1 MRIALNAGDGGGV
14 YIIYTSTMSDP
25 SAQRTASERSLRC
38 QLLELLQLVVALA
51 LTVPVPG
58 ARAGITD
65 SGSVEIKVLSYNIKG
80 LPLVTNLDRLEK
92 IGEIL
97 AERRER
103 GDEPDIVLLQEA
115 YVSQSKQ
122 VRMRAGYPHAIVGAE
137 GQRGVFT
144 NSSGLELLSNFPIVA
159 KYSRLFD
166 ECAFPE
172 CFISKGIVGATLEI
186 PGVPQPVQIFNTHLQ
201 GDTGNDWVRMRQID
215 DIADFLGGLRFG
227 VQPAIFAGDFNF
239 KPKHDSYTS
248 FLRKL
253 PLVEAGYR
261 CLQAATRDCEVVIG
275 THGVTD
281 WNDVWK
287 SSHDRHFYYQPAES
301 PLRIEP
307 VRLIRNFTEK
317 WRGEFLS
324 DHWGYEVHYR
334 ISW

>member
-1 MRIALNAGDGGGV
+1 
-14 YIIYTSTMSDP
+14 MSDP
-25 SAQRTASERSLRC
+25 SAQRTTAEPSLRRR
-38 QLLELLQLVVALA
+38 LLELLTLMVALA
-51 LTVPVPG
+51 LTGPVLG
-58 ARAGITD
+58 GRAGVTG
-65 SGSVEIKVLSYNIKG
+65 SGAVEIKVLTYNIRG
-80 LPLVTNLDRLEK
+80 LPLTNLDRLEK

-115 YVSQSKQ
+115 YVSRSKQ
-122 VRMRAGYPHAIVGAE
+122 VRMRAGYPHAIVGTD

-144 NSSGLELLSNFPIVA
+144 NSSGLELLSNFPILA
-159 KYSRLFD
+159 KYSMLFG

-172 CFISKGIVGATLEI
+172 CFLSKGIIGATLEI
-186 PGVPQPVQIFNTHLQ
+186 PGVPHPIEIFNTHLQ
-201 GDTGNDWVRMRQID
+201 ADTRNDWVRERQID
-215 DIADFLGGLRFG
+215 DIEDFLGGLQFG
-227 VQPAIFAGDFNF
+227 AHPAIFAGDFNF

-248 FLRKL
+248 FIRKL
-253 PLVEAGYR
+253 PFVEAGYH
-261 CLQAATRDCEVVIG
+261 CLQAVSRDCEVVHS

-307 VRLIRNFTEK
+307 VRLILNFTEK

-324 DHWGYEVHYR
+324 NHWGYEVHYR